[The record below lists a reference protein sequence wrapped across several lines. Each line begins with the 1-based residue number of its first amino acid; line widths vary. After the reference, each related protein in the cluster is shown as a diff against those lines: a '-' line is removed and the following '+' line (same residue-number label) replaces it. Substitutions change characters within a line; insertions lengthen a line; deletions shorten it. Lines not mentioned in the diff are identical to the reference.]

1 MAIEW
6 VGAKHEAAST
16 ARGTP
21 RLKCSTPHQMH
32 RKRIEIQGDS
42 DDKAVVVVGADKK

>member
-1 MAIEW
+1 
-6 VGAKHEAAST
+6 
-16 ARGTP
+16 
-21 RLKCSTPHQMH
+21 MH